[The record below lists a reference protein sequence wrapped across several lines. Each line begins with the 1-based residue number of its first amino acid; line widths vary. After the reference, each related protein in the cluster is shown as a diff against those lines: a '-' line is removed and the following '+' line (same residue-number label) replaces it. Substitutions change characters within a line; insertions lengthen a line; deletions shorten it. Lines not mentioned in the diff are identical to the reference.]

1 MSRPMRTLV
10 LHFIFCFFISMAS
23 AQEAKYASTDSLL
36 NDLHILTTTLR
47 DNHPLMYRY
56 TTKER
61 FDNLVQRTELQI
73 RNGVTPSLWY
83 ASVSKL
89 LRSIGCGHTKALP
102 TSIAEERLKWTNDLP
117 FDVVIIDSAIYVSKA
132 YTEKS
137 KPYVGQQIIRINDAP
152 VERFIG
158 SAYNYISPD
167 GYNQTYKA
175 YTLAHQFNFYLNML
189 IGNPDTLYFET
200 PGGQFKIGYPT
211 GYVWGEQEDV
221 ATTYSEL
228 ADVPHT
234 MLLTVPDFD
243 DDKSTLKKC
252 FKYISQH
259 NIKHLII
266 DLRDNGGGNGN
277 IGTDLVAYII
287 DATLTY
293 YIDKKTAPL
302 LYKEYISDRQ
312 GILIS
317 NKYIQPDS
325 LTKSY
330 YFSIKPKGKYHYDG
344 DVYVLTNGG
353 TFSTGAFVA
362 SALKHLA
369 GATFIGEETG
379 GCEYGIGGGVIGTLT
394 LPYTGQRVHIPMYG
408 WRFNTMAT
416 DTGRGVMPD
425 VTVRKGAEDFSSG
438 GDRVM
443 EKVKERIGGRRS
455 VIGDL

>member
-1 MSRPMRTLV
+1 MLV
-10 LHFIFCFFISMAS
+10 IRSALHFLFCLFLSDVFS
-23 AQEAKYASTDSLL
+23 QEVEYANTDSLL
-36 NDLHILTTTLR
+36 VDLHILTTTLR

-73 RNGVTPSLWY
+73 KNGVTPSLWY

-89 LRSIGCGHTKALP
+89 VRSIGCGHTKALP
-102 TSIAEERLKWTNDLP
+102 TTNAEDRLKWANDLP
-117 FDVVIIDSAIYVSKA
+117 FDIVIIDSAIYVSKA
-132 YTEKS
+132 YTEKC
-137 KPYVGQQIIRINDAP
+137 KPFVGQQITRINEAP

-158 SAYNYISPD
+158 SAYNYISAD
-167 GYNQTYKA
+167 GYNLTYKA

-189 IGNPDTLYFET
+189 IGNPDTLYFDT
-200 PGGQFKIGYPT
+200 PDGNFNIGYPT
-211 GYVWGEQEDV
+211 GYIREEQEDV
-221 ATTYSEL
+221 ATTFSEL
-228 ADVPHT
+228 PDVPHT
-234 MLLTVPDFD
+234 ILLTVPDFD
-243 DDKSTLKKC
+243 DDKSKLKKC
-252 FKYISQH
+252 FQYISEHDIQ
-259 NIKHLII
+259 HLII

-287 DATLTY
+287 DSTLTY

-302 LYKEYISDRQ
+302 QYKEYMSDRQ

-317 NKYIQPDS
+317 NRYIQPDS

-330 YFSIKPKGKYHYDG
+330 YFSIKPKGKYHFDG
-344 DVYVLTNGG
+344 EVYVITNGG

-394 LPYTGQRVHIPMYG
+394 LPYTGQKVRIPMYG
-408 WRFNTMAT
+408 WRFNTMTT

-425 VTVRKGAEDFSSG
+425 VMARKEP
-438 GDRVM
+438 
-443 EKVKERIGGRRS
+443 
-455 VIGDL
+455 GDLISGTDPVLETANEMISDR

>member
-1 MSRPMRTLV
+1 MRTLL
-10 LHFIFCFFISMAS
+10 LHLIFFFFITEAF
-23 AQEAKYASTDSLL
+23 AQEVKYASTDSLL
-36 NDLHILTTTLR
+36 NDLHILTTTIR

-73 RNGVTPSLWY
+73 KNGVTPSLWY

-89 LRSIGCGHTKALP
+89 VRSIGCGHTKALP
-102 TSIAEERLKWTNDLP
+102 TTNAEERMKWTNDLP
-117 FDVVIIDSAIYVSKA
+117 FDIVIIDSAIYVSKA

-137 KPYVGQQIIRINDAP
+137 KPYVGQRIIRINDAP

-158 SAYNYISPD
+158 SAYNYISAD
-167 GYNQTYKA
+167 GYNLTYKA

-200 PGGQFKIGYPT
+200 PGGQFKIRYPT
-211 GYVWGEQEDV
+211 GYVREEPEDV
-221 ATTYSEL
+221 ATTFSEL
-228 ADVPHT
+228 PDVPHT

-243 DDKSTLKKC
+243 DDKSKLKKC
-252 FKYISQH
+252 FQYISEHDIQ
-259 NIKHLII
+259 HLII

-287 DATLTY
+287 DSTLTY

-302 LYKEYISDRQ
+302 QYKAYISDRQ

-325 LTKSY
+325 LTRSY
-330 YFSIKPKGKYHYDG
+330 YFTIKPERKYHYEG
-344 DVYVLTNGG
+344 EVYVLTNGG

-394 LPYTGQRVHIPMYG
+394 LPYTGLRVQIPMYG

-416 DTGRGVMPD
+416 DTGRGVVPD
-425 VTVRKGAEDFSSG
+425 VMARKEPDDFITGADPVLETAKEMIS
-438 GDRVM
+438 DR
-443 EKVKERIGGRRS
+443 
-455 VIGDL
+455 

>member
-1 MSRPMRTLV
+1 MISRLMRTLL
-10 LHFIFCFFISMAS
+10 LHFILCFFVSQAFS
-23 AQEAKYASTDSLL
+23 QEAKYTSTDSLL
-36 NDLHILTTTLR
+36 SDLHILTTTLR

-102 TSIAEERLKWTNDLP
+102 TTIAEERLKWTNDLP
-117 FDVVIIDSAIYVSKA
+117 FEVVVIDSAIYVSKA
-132 YTEKS
+132 FTEKC
-137 KPYVGQQIIRINDAP
+137 KPFVGRQITRINDAP

-158 SAYNYISPD
+158 SAYNYISAD

-189 IGNPDTLYFET
+189 IGNPDTLYFDS
-200 PGGQFKIGYPT
+200 PGGDFKIGYPT
-211 GYVWGEQEDV
+211 GYLRGEQDDI
-221 ATTYSEL
+221 ATSFREL
-228 ADVPHT
+228 TDVPYT

-243 DDKSTLKKC
+243 DDKSKLKKC
-252 FKYISQH
+252 FQYISEHDIQ
-259 NIKHLII
+259 HLII

-277 IGTDLVAYII
+277 IGTDLVAYVI
-287 DATLTY
+287 DTTLTY
-293 YIDKKTAPL
+293 YIDKKMAPL
-302 LYKEYISDRQ
+302 QYKEYISDRQ

-325 LTKSY
+325 LTRSY
-330 YFSIKPKGKYHYDG
+330 YFTIKPERKYHYDG

-394 LPYTGQRVHIPMYG
+394 LPYTGLRVHIPMYG

-416 DTGRGVMPD
+416 DTGRGVIPD
-425 VTVRKGAEDFSSG
+425 VPVRKGAEDFVSG

-443 EKVKERIGGRRS
+443 EKTKEM
-455 VIGDL
+455 IGDQ

>member
-1 MSRPMRTLV
+1 MSGSMRIV
-10 LHFIFCFFISMAS
+10 ILHFIFYFFLSNVFS
-23 AQEAKYASTDSLL
+23 QEAEYASTDSLL
-36 NDLHILTTTLR
+36 VDLHILTTTLK

-56 TTKER
+56 TTKDR

-73 RNGVTPSLWY
+73 KNGVTPSLWY

-89 LRSIGCGHTKALP
+89 VRSIGCGHTKALP
-102 TSIAEERLKWTNDLP
+102 TTNAEERMKWANDLP
-117 FDVVIIDSAIYVSKA
+117 FDIVSIDSAIYVSKA

-137 KPYVGQQIIRINDAP
+137 KPYVGQRIIRINDAP

-158 SAYNYISPD
+158 SAYNYISAD
-167 GYNQTYKA
+167 GYNLTYKA

-189 IGNPDTLYFET
+189 IGNPDTVYFES
-200 PGGQFKIGYPT
+200 PGGDFKIGYPT
-211 GYVWGEQEDV
+211 GYIREEPEDV
-221 ATTYSEL
+221 ATTFHEL
-228 ADVPHT
+228 PDVPHT

-243 DDKSTLKKC
+243 DDKSKLKKC
-252 FKYISQH
+252 FQYISEHDIQ
-259 NIKHLII
+259 HLII

-287 DATLTY
+287 DTTLTY
-293 YIDKKTAPL
+293 YIDKRTASL
-302 LYKEYISDRQ
+302 QYKAYISDRQ

-325 LTKSY
+325 LTRSY
-330 YFSIKPKGKYHYDG
+330 YFTIKPEVKYHYDG
-344 DVYVLTNGG
+344 EVYVLTNGG

-362 SALKHLA
+362 SALKHLV

-394 LPYTGQRVHIPMYG
+394 LPYTGLKVRIPMYG
-408 WRFNTMAT
+408 WRFNTIVT

-425 VTVRKGAEDFSSG
+425 VPARMEPGDFITGTDPVLEKAKGII
-438 GDRVM
+438 GDR
-443 EKVKERIGGRRS
+443 
-455 VIGDL
+455 

>member
-1 MSRPMRTLV
+1 MSGSMRIVILY
-10 LHFIFCFFISMAS
+10 FFFCFFLSDVFS
-23 AQEAKYASTDSLL
+23 QEVKYANTDSLL
-36 NDLHILTTTLR
+36 VDLHILTTTLR

-73 RNGVTPSLWY
+73 KNGVTPSLWY

-89 LRSIGCGHTKALP
+89 VRSIGCGHTKALP
-102 TSIAEERLKWTNDLP
+102 TRIAEERLKWTNDLP
-117 FDVVIIDSAIYVSKA
+117 FDIVIIDSAIYVSKA
-132 YTEKS
+132 YTEKC
-137 KPYVGQQIIRINDAP
+137 KPFVGQQIIRINEAP

-158 SAYNYISPD
+158 SAYNYISAD
-167 GYNQTYKA
+167 GYNLTYKA

-189 IGNPDTLYFET
+189 IGNPDTVYFES
-200 PGGQFKIGYPT
+200 PGGDFKIGYPT
-211 GYVWGEQEDV
+211 GYIREEPEDV
-221 ATTYSEL
+221 ATTFHEL
-228 ADVPHT
+228 PDVPHT

-243 DDKSTLKKC
+243 DDKSKLKKC
-252 FKYISQH
+252 FQYISEH
-259 NIKHLII
+259 DIEHLII

-287 DATLTY
+287 DSTLTY

-302 LYKEYISDRQ
+302 QYKAYISDRQ

-325 LTKSY
+325 LTRSY
-330 YFSIKPKGKYHYDG
+330 YFTIKPEVKYHYDG
-344 DVYVLTNGG
+344 EVYVITNGG
-353 TFSTGAFVA
+353 TFSTGAFVV

-394 LPYTGQRVHIPMYG
+394 LPYTRLRVHIPMYG
-408 WRFNTMAT
+408 WKFNTIAT
-416 DTGRGVMPD
+416 DTGRGVVPD
-425 VTVRKGAEDFSSG
+425 VPARKEPGDFITGADPVLETAKG
-438 GDRVM
+438 IIGDR
-443 EKVKERIGGRRS
+443 
-455 VIGDL
+455 